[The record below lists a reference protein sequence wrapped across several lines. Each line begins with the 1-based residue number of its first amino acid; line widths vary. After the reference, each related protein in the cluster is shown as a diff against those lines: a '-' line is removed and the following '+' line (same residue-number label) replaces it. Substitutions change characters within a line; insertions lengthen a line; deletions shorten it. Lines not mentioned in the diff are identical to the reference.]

1 MTIQRNIKYVNRD
14 FNSLRDQLIQ
24 YTKTYFPTTYNDFT
38 PASPGMLFMEM
49 AAYVGDVMSFYLDNQ
64 IQETF
69 MQYARQTQNLYELA
83 YLLGY
88 KPKVTGAATATLDF
102 YQQLPAVGNLPDF
115 SYALTVQPNTVVKST
130 SNPAITFVTGD
141 TLDFAFSSSASPTE
155 ISIYEINGTTVESF
169 LIKKSINA
177 ISATVKTTTFQ
188 FTDPVPFATVELQED
203 NIIGIQSIVDSDNNT
218 WYEVSHLGQDSVFD
232 SIKNTNTNNPTY
244 STDSNVPFLLQTKQ
258 VANRFTS
265 RFLNA
270 TTLQIQFGAGTALN
284 SDEELVPNPNNVGL
298 GLPFERDKLTTAFSP
313 TNYIFTNTYGTA
325 PTNTTLTVTYLVGG
339 GVISNVPQNDLTT
352 VVSTTINFNN
362 PVSDPTLRVDIF
374 NSLFV
379 TNPAAASGGQDGD
392 SIQEI
397 RQNSLVNFHNQLRTV
412 TIDDYL
418 LRALSLPSIYG
429 TVAKAYAEAE
439 KQVDV
444 QAGQSPASV
453 ALFILTYNQN
463 KNLTQASPAIKR
475 NLQTYLSEYRV
486 LNDTVVLRDAYI
498 INIGVNFE
506 IITLPNFNS
515 NQVLLA
521 CIDTLKTFF
530 SIDNWQ
536 INEPILLRD
545 IYVTL
550 DRIEGVQTVKNV
562 EIVNKTGAGLGYSEY
577 AYDTKGA
584 TINNVVYPSIDPMI
598 FEVKYPDSDI
608 QGRVVSLKFIFI
620 TNGSL

>member
-325 PTNTTLTVTYLVGG
+325 PTNTTLTITYLVGG

-374 NSLFV
+374 NSLFI
-379 TNPAAASGGQDGD
+379 TNPSAASGGQDGD

-397 RQNSLVNFHNQLRTV
+397 RQNSLVNFQNQLRTV

-608 QGRVVSLKFIFI
+608 QGRVVSL
-620 TNGSL
+620 

>member
-1 MTIQRNIKYVNRD
+1 MAVQRNIKYVNRD

-38 PASPGMLFMEM
+38 PSSPGMLFMEM
-49 AAYVGDVMSFYLDNQ
+49 AAYVGDIMSFYLDNQ

-88 KPKVTGAATATLDF
+88 KPKVTGAATTTLDF
-102 YQQLPAVGNLPDF
+102 YQQLPAIGNTPDF
-115 SYALTVQPNTVVKST
+115 TYALTVQPNTLVKST
-130 SNPAITFVTGD
+130 TNPAITFITGD
-141 TLDFAFSSSASPTE
+141 TLDFAFSSSTSPTE
-155 ISIYEINGTTVESF
+155 VSIYEINGTTVESF
-169 LIKKSINA
+169 LLKKSINA

-188 FTDPVPFATVELQED
+188 FGDPIPFATIELVD
-203 NIIGIQSIVDSDNNT
+203 NNIIGIQSIVDSDGNT
-218 WYEVSHLGQDSVFD
+218 WYEVSHLGQDSIFD

-244 STDSNVPFLLQTKQ
+244 STDSNVPFLLQTKE
-258 VANRFTS
+258 VANRFVS
-265 RFLNA
+265 RFLNE
-270 TTLQIQFGAGTALN
+270 TTLQIQFGAGTANN

-325 PTNTTLTVTYLVGG
+325 PSNTTLTVTYYVGG

-352 VVSTTINFNN
+352 VISDTVKFNI
-362 PVSDPTLRVDIF
+362 PVSDATIRADIF

-379 TNPAAASGGQDGD
+379 TNPEAASGGQDGD
-392 SIQEI
+392 SIEEI
-397 RQNSLVNFHNQLRTV
+397 RQNSLVNFQNQLRTV
-412 TIDDYL
+412 TVDDYL

-429 TVAKAYAEAE
+429 SIAKAYAETE
-439 KQVDV
+439 RLSDV
-444 QAGQSPASV
+444 QVGQSPASV
-453 ALFILTYNQN
+453 ALYITTYNRD
-463 KNLTQASPAIKR
+463 KNLVKASDAIKR

-486 LNDTVVLRDAYI
+486 INDTVVIKDAYI
-498 INIGVNFE
+498 INIGINFE
-506 IITLPNFNS
+506 IITLPNYNS
-515 NQVLLA
+515 NQVLLQ
-521 CIDTLKTFF
+521 CINALKTFF
-530 SIDNWQ
+530 NIDNWQ

-550 DRIEGVQTVKNV
+550 DEIEGVQTVKNV
-562 EIVNKTGAGLGYSEY
+562 EIINKTGVGLGYSEY
-577 AYDTKGA
+577 AYDTLGA

-608 QGRVVSLKFIFI
+608 QGRVVSL
-620 TNGSL
+620 

>member
-397 RQNSLVNFHNQLRTV
+397 RQNSLVNFQNQLRTV

-608 QGRVVSLKFIFI
+608 QGRVVSL
-620 TNGSL
+620 

>member
-88 KPKVTGAATATLDF
+88 KPKVTGAATAILDF

-379 TNPAAASGGQDGD
+379 TNPSAASGGQDGD

-397 RQNSLVNFHNQLRTV
+397 RQNSLVNFQNQLRTV

-608 QGRVVSLKFIFI
+608 QGRVVSL
-620 TNGSL
+620 

>member
-1 MTIQRNIKYVNRD
+1 MAVQRNIKYVNRD

-38 PASPGMLFMEM
+38 PSSPGMLFMEM
-49 AAYVGDVMSFYLDNQ
+49 AAYVGDIMSFYLDNQ

-88 KPKVTGAATATLDF
+88 KPKVTGAATTTLDF
-102 YQQLPAVGNLPDF
+102 YQQLPAIGNTPDF
-115 SYALTVQPNTVVKST
+115 TYALTVQPNTLVKST
-130 SNPAITFVTGD
+130 TNPAITFITGD
-141 TLDFAFSSSASPTE
+141 TLDFAFSSSTSPTE
-155 ISIYEINGTTVESF
+155 VSIYEINGTTVESF
-169 LIKKSINA
+169 LLKKSINA

-188 FTDPVPFATVELQED
+188 FGDPIPFTTVELVDD
-203 NIIGIQSIVDSDNNT
+203 NIIGIQSIVDSDGNT
-218 WYEVSHLGQDSVFD
+218 WYEVSHLGQDSIFD

-244 STDSNVPFLLQTKQ
+244 STDSNVPFLLQTKE
-258 VANRFTS
+258 VANRFVS
-265 RFLNA
+265 RFLNE
-270 TTLQIQFGAGTALN
+270 TTLQIQFGAGTANN

-325 PTNTTLTVTYLVGG
+325 PSNTTLTVTYYVGG

-352 VVSTTINFNN
+352 VISDTVKFNI
-362 PVSDPTLRVDIF
+362 PVSDATIRADIF

-379 TNPAAASGGQDGD
+379 TNPEAASGGQDGD
-392 SIQEI
+392 SIEEI
-397 RQNSLVNFHNQLRTV
+397 RQNSLVNFQNQLRTV
-412 TIDDYL
+412 TVDDYL

-429 TVAKAYAEAE
+429 SIAKAYAETE
-439 KQVDV
+439 RLSDV
-444 QAGQSPASV
+444 QVGQSPASV
-453 ALFILTYNQN
+453 ALYITTYNRD
-463 KNLTQASPAIKR
+463 KNLVKASDAIKR

-486 LNDTVVLRDAYI
+486 INDTVVIKDAYI
-498 INIGVNFE
+498 INIGINFE
-506 IITLPNFNS
+506 IITLPNYNS
-515 NQVLLA
+515 NQVLLQ
-521 CIDTLKTFF
+521 CINALKTFF
-530 SIDNWQ
+530 NIDNWQ

-550 DRIEGVQTVKNV
+550 DEIEGVQTVKNV
-562 EIVNKTGAGLGYSEY
+562 EIINKTGVGLGYSEY
-577 AYDTKGA
+577 AYDTLGA

-608 QGRVVSLKFIFI
+608 QGRVVSL
-620 TNGSL
+620 

>member
-1 MTIQRNIKYVNRD
+1 MTVQRNIKYVNRD

-102 YQQLPAVGNLPDF
+102 YQQLPAIGNLPDF

-169 LIKKSINA
+169 LLKKSINA

-188 FTDPVPFATVELQED
+188 FTDPIPFATVELKED

-325 PTNTTLTVTYLVGG
+325 PASTTLTVTYLVGG

-362 PVSDPTLRVDIF
+362 PVSDPTLRADIF

-379 TNPAAASGGQDGD
+379 TNPTAASGGQDGD

-397 RQNSLVNFHNQLRTV
+397 RQNSLVNFQNQLRTV
-412 TIDDYL
+412 TVDDYL

-608 QGRVVSLKFIFI
+608 QGRVVSL
-620 TNGSL
+620 

>member
-1 MTIQRNIKYVNRD
+1 MAVQRNIKYVNRD

-38 PASPGMLFMEM
+38 PSSPGMLFMEM
-49 AAYVGDVMSFYLDNQ
+49 AAYVGDIMSFYLDNQ

-88 KPKVTGAATATLDF
+88 KPKVTGAATTTLDF
-102 YQQLPAVGNLPDF
+102 YQQLPAIGNTPDF
-115 SYALTVQPNTVVKST
+115 TYALTVQPNTLVKST
-130 SNPAITFVTGD
+130 TNPAITFITGD
-141 TLDFAFSSSASPTE
+141 TLDFAFSSSTSPTE
-155 ISIYEINGTTVESF
+155 VSIYEINGTTVESF
-169 LIKKSINA
+169 LLKKSINA

-188 FTDPVPFATVELQED
+188 FGDPIPFATVELVDD
-203 NIIGIQSIVDSDNNT
+203 NIISIQSIVDSDGNT
-218 WYEVSHLGQDSVFD
+218 WYEVSHLGQDSIFD

-244 STDSNVPFLLQTKQ
+244 STDSNVPFLLQTKE
-258 VANRFTS
+258 VANRFVS
-265 RFLNA
+265 RFLNE
-270 TTLQIQFGAGTALN
+270 TTLQIQFGAGTANN

-325 PTNTTLTVTYLVGG
+325 PSNTTLTVTYYVGG

-352 VVSTTINFNN
+352 VISDTVKFNI
-362 PVSDPTLRVDIF
+362 PVSDATIRADIF

-379 TNPAAASGGQDGD
+379 TNPEAASGGQDGD
-392 SIQEI
+392 SIEEI
-397 RQNSLVNFHNQLRTV
+397 RQNSLVNFQNQLRTV
-412 TIDDYL
+412 TVDDYL

-429 TVAKAYAEAE
+429 SIAKAYAETE
-439 KQVDV
+439 RLSDV
-444 QAGQSPASV
+444 QVGQSPASV
-453 ALFILTYNQN
+453 ALYITTYNRD
-463 KNLTQASPAIKR
+463 KNLVKASDAIKR

-486 LNDTVVLRDAYI
+486 INDTVVIKDAYI
-498 INIGVNFE
+498 INIGINFE
-506 IITLPNFNS
+506 IITLPNYNS
-515 NQVLLA
+515 NQVLLQ
-521 CIDTLKTFF
+521 CINALKTFF
-530 SIDNWQ
+530 NIDNWQ

-550 DRIEGVQTVKNV
+550 DEIEGVQTVKNV
-562 EIVNKTGAGLGYSEY
+562 EIINKTGVGLGYSEY
-577 AYDTKGA
+577 AYDTLGA

-608 QGRVVSLKFIFI
+608 QGRVVSL
-620 TNGSL
+620 

>member
-1 MTIQRNIKYVNRD
+1 MAVQRNIKYVNRD

-38 PASPGMLFMEM
+38 PSSPGMLFIEM
-49 AAYVGDVMSFYLDNQ
+49 AAYVGDIMSFYLDNQ

-88 KPKVTGAATATLDF
+88 KPKVTGAATTTLDF
-102 YQQLPAVGNLPDF
+102 YQQLPAIGNTPDF
-115 SYALTVQPNTVVKST
+115 TYALTVQPNTLVKST
-130 SNPAITFVTGD
+130 TNPAITFITGD
-141 TLDFAFSSSASPTE
+141 TLDFAFSSSTSPTE
-155 ISIYEINGTTVESF
+155 VSIYEINGTTVESF
-169 LIKKSINA
+169 LLKKSINA

-188 FTDPVPFATVELQED
+188 FGDPIPFATVELVDD
-203 NIIGIQSIVDSDNNT
+203 NIIGIQSIVDSDGNT
-218 WYEVSHLGQDSVFD
+218 WYEVSHLGQDSIFD

-244 STDSNVPFLLQTKQ
+244 STDSNVPFLLQTKE
-258 VANRFTS
+258 VANRFVS
-265 RFLNA
+265 RFLNE
-270 TTLQIQFGAGTALN
+270 TTLQIQFGAGTANN

-325 PTNTTLTVTYLVGG
+325 PSNTTLTVTYYVGG

-352 VVSTTINFNN
+352 VISDTVKFNI
-362 PVSDPTLRVDIF
+362 PVSDATIRADIF

-379 TNPAAASGGQDGD
+379 TNPEAASGGQDGD
-392 SIQEI
+392 SIEEI
-397 RQNSLVNFHNQLRTV
+397 RQNSLVNFQNQLRTV
-412 TIDDYL
+412 TVDDYL

-429 TVAKAYAEAE
+429 SIAKAYAETE
-439 KQVDV
+439 RLSDV
-444 QAGQSPASV
+444 QVGQSPASV
-453 ALFILTYNQN
+453 ALYITTYNRD
-463 KNLTQASPAIKR
+463 KNLVKASDAIKR

-486 LNDTVVLRDAYI
+486 INDTVVIKDAYI
-498 INIGVNFE
+498 INIGINFE
-506 IITLPNFNS
+506 IITLPNYNS
-515 NQVLLA
+515 NQVLLQ
-521 CIDTLKTFF
+521 CINALKTFF
-530 SIDNWQ
+530 NIDNWQ

-550 DRIEGVQTVKNV
+550 DEIEGVQTVKNV
-562 EIVNKTGAGLGYSEY
+562 EIINKTGVGLGYSEY
-577 AYDTKGA
+577 AYDTLGA

-608 QGRVVSLKFIFI
+608 QGRVVSL
-620 TNGSL
+620 

>member
-69 MQYARQTQNLYELA
+69 MQYAKQTQNLYELA

-88 KPKVTGAATATLDF
+88 KPKVTGAATTTLDF

-362 PVSDPTLRVDIF
+362 LISDPTLRVDIF

-397 RQNSLVNFHNQLRTV
+397 RQNSLVNFQNQLRTV
-412 TIDDYL
+412 TVDDYL

-453 ALFILTYNQN
+453 ALFILTYNRN

-550 DRIEGVQTVKNV
+550 DRIEGVQTVKSV

-584 TINNVVYPSIDPMI
+584 TINNVVYPSIDPMM

-608 QGRVVSLKFIFI
+608 QGRVVSL
-620 TNGSL
+620 

>member
-1 MTIQRNIKYVNRD
+1 MAVQRNIKYVNRD

-38 PASPGMLFMEM
+38 PSSPGMLFMEM
-49 AAYVGDVMSFYLDNQ
+49 AAYVGDIMSFYLDNQ

-88 KPKVTGAATATLDF
+88 KPKVTGAATTTLDF
-102 YQQLPAVGNLPDF
+102 YQQLPAIGNTPDF
-115 SYALTVQPNTVVKST
+115 TYALTVQPNTLVKST
-130 SNPAITFVTGD
+130 TNPAITFITGD
-141 TLDFAFSSSASPTE
+141 TLDFAFSSSTSPTE
-155 ISIYEINGTTVESF
+155 VSIYEINGTTVESF
-169 LIKKSINA
+169 LLKKSINA

-188 FTDPVPFATVELQED
+188 FGDPIPFTTVELVDD
-203 NIIGIQSIVDSDNNT
+203 NIISIQSIVDSDGNT
-218 WYEVSHLGQDSVFD
+218 WYEVSHLGQDSIFD

-244 STDSNVPFLLQTKQ
+244 STDSNVPFLLQTKE
-258 VANRFTS
+258 VANRFVS
-265 RFLNA
+265 RFLNE
-270 TTLQIQFGAGTALN
+270 TTLQIQFGAGTANN

-325 PTNTTLTVTYLVGG
+325 PSNTTLTVTYYVGG

-352 VVSTTINFNN
+352 VISDTVKFNI
-362 PVSDPTLRVDIF
+362 PVSDATIRADIF

-379 TNPAAASGGQDGD
+379 TNPEAASGGQDGD
-392 SIQEI
+392 SIEEI
-397 RQNSLVNFHNQLRTV
+397 RQNSLVNFQNQLRTV
-412 TIDDYL
+412 TVDDYL

-429 TVAKAYAEAE
+429 SIAKAYAETE
-439 KQVDV
+439 RLSDV
-444 QAGQSPASV
+444 QVGQSPASV
-453 ALFILTYNQN
+453 ALYITTYNRD
-463 KNLTQASPAIKR
+463 KNLVKASDAIKR

-486 LNDTVVLRDAYI
+486 INDTVVIKDAYI
-498 INIGVNFE
+498 INIGINFE
-506 IITLPNFNS
+506 IITLPNYNS
-515 NQVLLA
+515 NQVLLQ
-521 CIDTLKTFF
+521 CINALKTFF
-530 SIDNWQ
+530 NIDNWQ

-550 DRIEGVQTVKNV
+550 DEIEGVQTVKNV
-562 EIVNKTGAGLGYSEY
+562 EIINKTGVGLGYSEY
-577 AYDTKGA
+577 AYDTLGA

-608 QGRVVSLKFIFI
+608 QGRVVSL
-620 TNGSL
+620 

>member
-1 MTIQRNIKYVNRD
+1 MTVQRNIKYVNRD

-102 YQQLPAVGNLPDF
+102 YQQLPAIGNLPDF

-188 FTDPVPFATVELQED
+188 FTDPIPFATVELKED

-325 PTNTTLTVTYLVGG
+325 PASTTLTVTYLVGG

-362 PVSDPTLRVDIF
+362 PVSDPTLRADIF

-379 TNPAAASGGQDGD
+379 TNPTAASGGQDGD

-397 RQNSLVNFHNQLRTV
+397 RQNSLVNFQNQLRTV
-412 TIDDYL
+412 TVDDYL

-608 QGRVVSLKFIFI
+608 QGRVVSL
-620 TNGSL
+620 

>member
-1 MTIQRNIKYVNRD
+1 MAVQRNIKYVNRD

-38 PASPGMLFMEM
+38 PSSPGMLFMEM
-49 AAYVGDVMSFYLDNQ
+49 AAYVGDIMSFYLDNQ

-88 KPKVTGAATATLDF
+88 KPKVTGAATTTLDF
-102 YQQLPAVGNLPDF
+102 YQQLPAIGNTPDF
-115 SYALTVQPNTVVKST
+115 TYALTVQPNTLVKST
-130 SNPAITFVTGD
+130 TNPAITFITGD
-141 TLDFAFSSSASPTE
+141 TLDFAFSSSTSPTE
-155 ISIYEINGTTVESF
+155 VSIYEINGTTVESF
-169 LIKKSINA
+169 LLKKSINA

-188 FTDPVPFATVELQED
+188 FGDPIPFATVELVD
-203 NIIGIQSIVDSDNNT
+203 NNIIGIQSIVDSDGNT
-218 WYEVSHLGQDSVFD
+218 WYEVSHLGQDSIFD

-244 STDSNVPFLLQTKQ
+244 STDSNVPFLLQTKE
-258 VANRFTS
+258 VANRFVS
-265 RFLNA
+265 RFLNE
-270 TTLQIQFGAGTALN
+270 TTLQIQFGAGTANN

-325 PTNTTLTVTYLVGG
+325 PSNTTLTVTYYVGG

-352 VVSTTINFNN
+352 VISDTVKFNI
-362 PVSDPTLRVDIF
+362 PVSDATIRADIF

-379 TNPAAASGGQDGD
+379 TNPEAASGGQDGD
-392 SIQEI
+392 SIEEI
-397 RQNSLVNFHNQLRTV
+397 RQNSLVNFQNQLRTV
-412 TIDDYL
+412 TVDDYL

-429 TVAKAYAEAE
+429 SIAKAYAETE
-439 KQVDV
+439 RLSDV
-444 QAGQSPASV
+444 QVGQSPASV
-453 ALFILTYNQN
+453 ALYITTYNRD
-463 KNLTQASPAIKR
+463 KNLVKASDAIKR

-486 LNDTVVLRDAYI
+486 INDTVVIKDAYI
-498 INIGVNFE
+498 INIGINFE
-506 IITLPNFNS
+506 IITLPNYNS
-515 NQVLLA
+515 NQVLLQ
-521 CIDTLKTFF
+521 CINALKTFF
-530 SIDNWQ
+530 NIDNWQ

-550 DRIEGVQTVKNV
+550 DEIEGVQTVKNV
-562 EIVNKTGAGLGYSEY
+562 EIINKTGVGLGYSEY
-577 AYDTKGA
+577 AYDTLGA

-608 QGRVVSLKFIFI
+608 QGRVVSL
-620 TNGSL
+620 

>member
-1 MTIQRNIKYVNRD
+1 MTVQRNIKYVNRD

-102 YQQLPAVGNLPDF
+102 YQQLPAIGNLPDF
-115 SYALTVQPNTVVKST
+115 SYALTVQPNTVVRST

-169 LIKKSINA
+169 LLKKSINA
-177 ISATVKTTTFQ
+177 ISATVKTITFQ
-188 FTDPVPFATVELQED
+188 FTDPIPFATVELKED

-325 PTNTTLTVTYLVGG
+325 PASTTLTVTYLVGG

-362 PVSDPTLRVDIF
+362 PVSDPTLRADIF

-379 TNPAAASGGQDGD
+379 TNPTAASGGQDGD

-397 RQNSLVNFHNQLRTV
+397 RQNSLVNFQNQLRTV
-412 TIDDYL
+412 TVDDYL

-608 QGRVVSLKFIFI
+608 QGRVVSL
-620 TNGSL
+620 

>member
-1 MTIQRNIKYVNRD
+1 MTVQRNIKYVNRD

-102 YQQLPAVGNLPDF
+102 YQQLPAIGNLPDF
-115 SYALTVQPNTVVKST
+115 SYALTIQPNTVVKST

-188 FTDPVPFATVELQED
+188 FTDPIPFATVELKED

-325 PTNTTLTVTYLVGG
+325 PASTTLTVTYLVGG
-339 GVISNVPQNDLTT
+339 GVISNIPQNDLTT

-379 TNPAAASGGQDGD
+379 TNPTAASGGQDGD

-397 RQNSLVNFHNQLRTV
+397 RQNSLVNFQNQLRTV
-412 TIDDYL
+412 TVDDYL

-608 QGRVVSLKFIFI
+608 QGRVVSL
-620 TNGSL
+620 

>member
-141 TLDFAFSSSASPTE
+141 TLDFAFSSSTSPTE

-397 RQNSLVNFHNQLRTV
+397 RQNSLVNFQNQLRTV

-608 QGRVVSLKFIFI
+608 QGRVVSL
-620 TNGSL
+620 

>member
-102 YQQLPAVGNLPDF
+102 YQQLPAIGNLPDF

-379 TNPAAASGGQDGD
+379 TNPSAASGGQDGD

-397 RQNSLVNFHNQLRTV
+397 RQNSLVNFQNQLRTV

-608 QGRVVSLKFIFI
+608 QGRVVSL
-620 TNGSL
+620 

>member
-88 KPKVTGAATATLDF
+88 KPKVTGAATTTLDF

-362 PVSDPTLRVDIF
+362 LVSDPTLRVDIF

-397 RQNSLVNFHNQLRTV
+397 RQNSLVNFQNQLRTV
-412 TIDDYL
+412 TVDDYL

-439 KQVDV
+439 KQVDM

-453 ALFILTYNQN
+453 ALFILTYNRN

-608 QGRVVSLKFIFI
+608 QGRVVSL
-620 TNGSL
+620 

>member
-69 MQYARQTQNLYELA
+69 MQYAKQTQNLYELA

-88 KPKVTGAATATLDF
+88 KPKVTGAATTTLDF

-141 TLDFAFSSSASPTE
+141 TLDFTFSSSASPTE

-362 PVSDPTLRVDIF
+362 LVSDPTLRVDIF

-397 RQNSLVNFHNQLRTV
+397 RQNSLVNFQNQLRTV
-412 TIDDYL
+412 TVDDYL

-439 KQVDV
+439 KQADV

-453 ALFILTYNQN
+453 ALFILTYNRN

-608 QGRVVSLKFIFI
+608 QGRVVSL
-620 TNGSL
+620 

>member
-1 MTIQRNIKYVNRD
+1 MTVQRNIKYVNRD

-102 YQQLPAVGNLPDF
+102 YQQLPAIGNLPDF
-115 SYALTVQPNTVVKST
+115 SYALTVQPNTVVRST

-177 ISATVKTTTFQ
+177 ISATVKTITFQ
-188 FTDPVPFATVELQED
+188 FTDPIPFATVELKED

-325 PTNTTLTVTYLVGG
+325 PASTTLTVTYLVGG

-379 TNPAAASGGQDGD
+379 TNPTAASGGQDGD

-397 RQNSLVNFHNQLRTV
+397 RQNSLVNFQNQLRTV
-412 TIDDYL
+412 TVDDYL

-608 QGRVVSLKFIFI
+608 QGRVVSL
-620 TNGSL
+620 

>member
-88 KPKVTGAATATLDF
+88 KPKVTGAATTTLDF

-362 PVSDPTLRVDIF
+362 LVSDPTLRVDIF

-397 RQNSLVNFHNQLRTV
+397 RQNSLVNFQNQLRTV
-412 TIDDYL
+412 TVDDYL

-444 QAGQSPASV
+444 QTGQSPASV
-453 ALFILTYNQN
+453 ALFILTYNRN

-608 QGRVVSLKFIFI
+608 QGRVVSL
-620 TNGSL
+620 

>member
-1 MTIQRNIKYVNRD
+1 MTVQRNIKYVNRD

-102 YQQLPAVGNLPDF
+102 YQQLPAIGNLPDF
-115 SYALTVQPNTVVKST
+115 SYALTIQPNTVVKST

-177 ISATVKTTTFQ
+177 ISATVKTITFQ
-188 FTDPVPFATVELQED
+188 FTDPIPFATVELKED

-325 PTNTTLTVTYLVGG
+325 PASTTLTVTYLVGG

-362 PVSDPTLRVDIF
+362 PVSDPTLRADIF

-379 TNPAAASGGQDGD
+379 TNPTAASGGQDGD

-397 RQNSLVNFHNQLRTV
+397 RQNSLVNFQNQLRTV
-412 TIDDYL
+412 TVDDYL

-608 QGRVVSLKFIFI
+608 QGRVVSL
-620 TNGSL
+620 

>member
-88 KPKVTGAATATLDF
+88 KPKVTGAATTTLDF

-397 RQNSLVNFHNQLRTV
+397 RQNSLVNFQNQLRTV

-608 QGRVVSLKFIFI
+608 QGRVVSL
-620 TNGSL
+620 

>member
-1 MTIQRNIKYVNRD
+1 MAVQRNIKYVNRD

-38 PASPGMLFMEM
+38 PSSPGMLFMEM
-49 AAYVGDVMSFYLDNQ
+49 AAYVGDIMSFYLDNQ

-88 KPKVTGAATATLDF
+88 KPKVTGAATTTLDF
-102 YQQLPAVGNLPDF
+102 YQQLPAIGNTPDF
-115 SYALTVQPNTVVKST
+115 TYALTVQPNTLVKST
-130 SNPAITFVTGD
+130 TNPAITFITGD
-141 TLDFAFSSSASPTE
+141 TLDFAFSSSTSPTE
-155 ISIYEINGTTVESF
+155 VSIYEINGTTVESF
-169 LIKKSINA
+169 LLKKSINA

-188 FTDPVPFATVELQED
+188 FGDPIPFTTVELVDD
-203 NIIGIQSIVDSDNNT
+203 NIINIQSIVDSDGNT
-218 WYEVSHLGQDSVFD
+218 WYEVSHLGQDSIFD

-244 STDSNVPFLLQTKQ
+244 STDSNVPFLLQTKE
-258 VANRFTS
+258 VANRFVS
-265 RFLNA
+265 RFLNE
-270 TTLQIQFGAGTALN
+270 TTLQIQFGAGTANN

-325 PTNTTLTVTYLVGG
+325 PSNTTLTVTYYVGG

-352 VVSTTINFNN
+352 VISDTVKFNI
-362 PVSDPTLRVDIF
+362 PVSDATIRADIF

-379 TNPAAASGGQDGD
+379 TNPEAASGGQDGD
-392 SIQEI
+392 SIEEI
-397 RQNSLVNFHNQLRTV
+397 RQNSLVNFQNQLRTV
-412 TIDDYL
+412 TVDDYL

-429 TVAKAYAEAE
+429 SIAKAYAETE
-439 KQVDV
+439 RLSDV
-444 QAGQSPASV
+444 QVGQSPASV
-453 ALFILTYNQN
+453 ALYITTYNRD
-463 KNLTQASPAIKR
+463 KNLVKASDAIKR

-486 LNDTVVLRDAYI
+486 INDTVVIKDAYI
-498 INIGVNFE
+498 INIGINFE
-506 IITLPNFNS
+506 IITLPNYNS
-515 NQVLLA
+515 NQVLLQ
-521 CIDTLKTFF
+521 CINALKTFF
-530 SIDNWQ
+530 NIDNWQ

-550 DRIEGVQTVKNV
+550 DEIEGVQTVKNV
-562 EIVNKTGAGLGYSEY
+562 EIINKTGVGLGYSEY
-577 AYDTKGA
+577 AYDTLGA

-608 QGRVVSLKFIFI
+608 QGRVVSL
-620 TNGSL
+620 

>member
-102 YQQLPAVGNLPDF
+102 YQQLPAIGNLPDF

-141 TLDFAFSSSASPTE
+141 TLDFAFSSSTSPTE

-379 TNPAAASGGQDGD
+379 TNPSAASGGQDGD

-397 RQNSLVNFHNQLRTV
+397 RQNSLVNFQNQLRTV

-608 QGRVVSLKFIFI
+608 QGRVVSL
-620 TNGSL
+620 

>member
-362 PVSDPTLRVDIF
+362 LVSDPTLRVDIF

-397 RQNSLVNFHNQLRTV
+397 RQNSLVNFQNQLRTV

-608 QGRVVSLKFIFI
+608 QGRVVSL
-620 TNGSL
+620 

>member
-379 TNPAAASGGQDGD
+379 TNPSASGGQDGD

-397 RQNSLVNFHNQLRTV
+397 RQNSLVNFQNQLRTV

-608 QGRVVSLKFIFI
+608 QGRVVSL
-620 TNGSL
+620 

>member
-1 MTIQRNIKYVNRD
+1 
-14 FNSLRDQLIQ
+14 
-24 YTKTYFPTTYNDFT
+24 
-38 PASPGMLFMEM
+38 
-49 AAYVGDVMSFYLDNQ
+49 
-64 IQETF
+64 
-69 MQYARQTQNLYELA
+69 
-83 YLLGY
+83 
-88 KPKVTGAATATLDF
+88 
-102 YQQLPAVGNLPDF
+102 
-115 SYALTVQPNTVVKST
+115 
-130 SNPAITFVTGD
+130 
-141 TLDFAFSSSASPTE
+141 
-155 ISIYEINGTTVESF
+155 
-169 LIKKSINA
+169 
-177 ISATVKTTTFQ
+177 
-188 FTDPVPFATVELQED
+188 
-203 NIIGIQSIVDSDNNT
+203 
-218 WYEVSHLGQDSVFD
+218 
-232 SIKNTNTNNPTY
+232 
-244 STDSNVPFLLQTKQ
+244 
-258 VANRFTS
+258 
-265 RFLNA
+265 
-270 TTLQIQFGAGTALN
+270 
-284 SDEELVPNPNNVGL
+284 
-298 GLPFERDKLTTAFSP
+298 
-313 TNYIFTNTYGTA
+313 
-325 PTNTTLTVTYLVGG
+325 
-339 GVISNVPQNDLTT
+339 
-352 VVSTTINFNN
+352 
-362 PVSDPTLRVDIF
+362 
-374 NSLFV
+374 V
-379 TNPAAASGGQDGD
+379 TNPTAASGGQDGD

-397 RQNSLVNFHNQLRTV
+397 RQNSLVNFQNQLRTV
-412 TIDDYL
+412 TVDDYL

-608 QGRVVSLKFIFI
+608 QGRVVSL
-620 TNGSL
+620 

>member
-1 MTIQRNIKYVNRD
+1 MTVQRNIKYVNRD

-102 YQQLPAVGNLPDF
+102 YQQLPAIGNLPDF
-115 SYALTVQPNTVVKST
+115 SYALTVQPNTVVRST

-177 ISATVKTTTFQ
+177 ISATVKTITFQ
-188 FTDPVPFATVELQED
+188 FTDPIPFATVELKED

-325 PTNTTLTVTYLVGG
+325 PASTTLTVTYLVGG

-362 PVSDPTLRVDIF
+362 PVSDPTLRADIF

-379 TNPAAASGGQDGD
+379 TNPTAASGGQDGD

-397 RQNSLVNFHNQLRTV
+397 RQNSLVNFQNQLRTV
-412 TIDDYL
+412 TVDDYL

-608 QGRVVSLKFIFI
+608 QGRVVSL
-620 TNGSL
+620 

>member
-1 MTIQRNIKYVNRD
+1 MAVQRNIKYVNRD

-38 PASPGMLFMEM
+38 PSSPGMLFMEM
-49 AAYVGDVMSFYLDNQ
+49 AAYVGDIMSFYLDNQ

-88 KPKVTGAATATLDF
+88 KPKVTGAATTTLDF
-102 YQQLPAVGNLPDF
+102 YQQLPAIGNTPDF
-115 SYALTVQPNTVVKST
+115 TYALTVQPNTLVKST
-130 SNPAITFVTGD
+130 TNPAITFITGD
-141 TLDFAFSSSASPTE
+141 TLDFAFSSSTSPTE
-155 ISIYEINGTTVESF
+155 VSIYEINGTTVESF
-169 LIKKSINA
+169 LLKKSINA

-188 FTDPVPFATVELQED
+188 FGDPIPFATVELVDD
-203 NIIGIQSIVDSDNNT
+203 NIIGIQSIVDSDGNT
-218 WYEVSHLGQDSVFD
+218 WYEVSHLGQDSIFD

-244 STDSNVPFLLQTKQ
+244 STDSNVPFLLQTKE
-258 VANRFTS
+258 VANRFVS
-265 RFLNA
+265 RFLNE
-270 TTLQIQFGAGTALN
+270 TTLQIQFGAGTANN

-325 PTNTTLTVTYLVGG
+325 PSNTTLTVTYYVGG

-352 VVSTTINFNN
+352 VISDTVKFNI
-362 PVSDPTLRVDIF
+362 PVSDATIRADIF

-379 TNPAAASGGQDGD
+379 TNPEAASGGQDGD
-392 SIQEI
+392 SIEEI
-397 RQNSLVNFHNQLRTV
+397 RQNSLVNFQNQLRTV
-412 TIDDYL
+412 TVDDYL

-429 TVAKAYAEAE
+429 SIAKAYAETE
-439 KQVDV
+439 RLSDV
-444 QAGQSPASV
+444 QVGQSPASV
-453 ALFILTYNQN
+453 ALYITTYNRD
-463 KNLTQASPAIKR
+463 KNLVKASDAIKR

-486 LNDTVVLRDAYI
+486 INDTVVIKDAYI
-498 INIGVNFE
+498 INIGINFE
-506 IITLPNFNS
+506 IITLPNYNS
-515 NQVLLA
+515 NQVLLQ
-521 CIDTLKTFF
+521 CINALKTFF
-530 SIDNWQ
+530 NIDNWQ

-550 DRIEGVQTVKNV
+550 DEIEGVQTVKNV
-562 EIVNKTGAGLGYSEY
+562 EIINKTGVGLGYSEY
-577 AYDTKGA
+577 AYDTLGA

-608 QGRVVSLKFIFI
+608 QGRVVSL
-620 TNGSL
+620 

>member
-1 MTIQRNIKYVNRD
+1 MTVQRNIKYVNRD

-102 YQQLPAVGNLPDF
+102 YQQLPAIGNLPDF
-115 SYALTVQPNTVVKST
+115 SYALTIQPNTVVKST

-188 FTDPVPFATVELQED
+188 FTDPIPFATVELKED

-325 PTNTTLTVTYLVGG
+325 PASTTLTVTYLVGG

-362 PVSDPTLRVDIF
+362 PVSDPTLRADIF

-379 TNPAAASGGQDGD
+379 TNPTAASGGQDGD

-397 RQNSLVNFHNQLRTV
+397 RQNSLVNFQNQLRTV
-412 TIDDYL
+412 TVDDYL

-608 QGRVVSLKFIFI
+608 QGRVVSL
-620 TNGSL
+620 